1 MKTWTQLREMME
13 QIKTNQRRTKRNKTD
28 LDRNRKI
35 SFKNKIQF
43 LRKSGHK
50 VSVKYEELEWP
61 TKCPILH
68 IALNYKRHNWTLD
81 RRDRN
86 GDFTSLNTII
96 VAKKSHTLLNSVT
109 KDQVRL
115 LLNWL
120 DK

>member
-1 MKTWTQLREMME
+1 MME
-13 QIKTNQRRTKRNKTD
+13 QIKTNQRKISRNKTD

-35 SFKNKIQF
+35 SFKNKIQL
-43 LRKSGHK
+43 LRKSGHT

-81 RRDRN
+81 RKDRT
-86 GDFTSLNTII
+86 GDFTSSNTIV
-96 VAKKSHTLLNSVT
+96 VAKKSHTLLNLVT
-109 KDQVRL
+109 REEVQL